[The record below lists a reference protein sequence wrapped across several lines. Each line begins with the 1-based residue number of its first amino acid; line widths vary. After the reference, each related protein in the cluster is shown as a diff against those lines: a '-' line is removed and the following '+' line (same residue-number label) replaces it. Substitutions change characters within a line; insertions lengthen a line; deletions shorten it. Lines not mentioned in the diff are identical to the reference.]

1 MIVKAINLLLFTF
14 FIGAAFSANAVTML
28 RLLPSDAVMAP
39 KPSADVNALLVIEKT
54 QSKKQQYAKKLMKQI
69 SKRMDKMNNSFGS
82 VFSSPRFRLGALL
95 LLLGIIG
102 GILVNILTLA
112 QIFGWL
118 SGLVALAGL
127 ILMIMA
133 LVAHS

>member
-1 MIVKAINLLLFTF
+1 MRFKAINLLLFTLF
-14 FIGAAFSANAVTML
+14 MCTAFSTKAGIMLRSSDSVMVQDSAVDVSTLLAVTQTQL
-28 RLLPSDAVMAP
+28 
-39 KPSADVNALLVIEKT
+39 EKH
-54 QSKKQQYAKKLMKQI
+54 QYGKKLMKQI
-69 SKRMDKMNNSFGS
+69 KRRMDKMNNSFGS

-102 GILVNILTLA
+102 ALLVNLLSLA

-133 LVAHS
+133 LIAHS